1 MKKLMMT
8 TAAFVLAGSAAFAQ
22 AAPEHFR
29 NLDCDPAGLKPILAS
44 DGVTVLYWT
53 NIVGWSGCTAD
64 TGRGPEEEEEVEEE
78 TPVAVPPVDEPPT
91 EEPPTDDGDNGH
103 GNDEDGV
110 DDSNPG
116 ESTGVKPPKR
126 PKRPNWFD
134 FASAR
139 W

>member
-8 TAAFVLAGSAAFAQ
+8 TAAFVLAGSAVFAQ

-78 TPVAVPPVDEPPT
+78 TPVVVPPVDEPPT
-91 EEPPTDDGDNGH
+91 EEPPTDDDDVVDVTPPGH
-103 GNDEDGV
+103 GHGM
-110 DDSNPG
+110 
-116 ESTGVKPPKR
+116 KPPKR